1 MCLIISLSSP
11 YTLANEP
18 NLPQLTTS
26 SANSQVIKEIL
37 EFVEF
42 EHYQKREINNDFA
55 SDVYQQYLDII
66 DPQRMLLSLQDIQ
79 DYDYL
84 TTALDEQLL
93 AGDLEALTTLFNVKH
108 KRQWQ
113 AINFK
118 LQWLRNEQN
127 SFDFDRQE
135 SLAIYADQLP
145 RQKDYT
151 QLQDLWR
158 RQLKNQFIYGLI
170 EDETEAQIRS
180 RIIKRYEV
188 QLKRLLQ
195 VNERDLFD
203 A

>member
-84 TTALDEQLL
+84 TTALDEQL
-93 AGDLEALTTLFNVKH
+93 
-108 KRQWQ
+108 
-113 AINFK
+113 
-118 LQWLRNEQN
+118 
-127 SFDFDRQE
+127 
-135 SLAIYADQLP
+135 
-145 RQKDYT
+145 
-151 QLQDLWR
+151 
-158 RQLKNQFIYGLI
+158 
-170 EDETEAQIRS
+170 
-180 RIIKRYEV
+180 
-188 QLKRLLQ
+188 
-195 VNERDLFD
+195 
-203 A
+203 